1 MINQICQKGKFPF
14 SLSRLTQFLI
24 LFLIGRQQ
32 SARKLSSNWVDR
44 VNNERFASL
53 IAANGQIKKQK
64 NEREMREKKRE
75 SFWWSNNWKRL
86 WRRRWTWR
94 RGGVSSL
101 FAVRLWWNKFTI
113 ARSKTIVKCIK
124 EPVPGGRVV
133 DAPSDCK
140 GHGPISPNKLVEIK

>member
-64 NEREMREKKRE
+64 KRTRNEREKK
-75 SFWWSNNWKRL
+75 
-86 WRRRWTWR
+86 
-94 RGGVSSL
+94 G
-101 FAVRLWWNKFTI
+101 KFLM
-113 ARSKTIVKCIK
+113 
-124 EPVPGGRVV
+124 EQ
-133 DAPSDCK
+133 
-140 GHGPISPNKLVEIK
+140 